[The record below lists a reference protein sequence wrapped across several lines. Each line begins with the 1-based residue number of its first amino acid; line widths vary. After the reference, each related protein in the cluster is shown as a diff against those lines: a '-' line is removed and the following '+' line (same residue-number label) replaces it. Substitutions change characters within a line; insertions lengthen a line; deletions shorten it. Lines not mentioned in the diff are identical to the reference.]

1 MAVPNSL
8 KQIGTKIKNLN
19 NYKVPDSNTNA
30 CGKI

>member
-19 NYKVPDSNTNA
+19 KVHDSNTNA